1 MVGVAFIY
9 FKYAGISR
17 VVTPH
22 IDILVEVR
30 LPVTH
35 DDQSFYRS
43 PINRDIVQ
51 FDRFNHHIDAF
62 AAYLLNCS
70 IHIVIGITKE
80 PEISISFTKQY
91 LVRSGYAP
99 VGCVDKYISGIIWVG
114 GFCLVVCSILIE
126 RFFRNNGGRKG
137 VVLFAVVLFASPG
150 CGNCKFGTVEK
161 IQIGI
166 VGILLVYQI
175 TVTRYIANLHV
186 ADFYF
191 FRHRI
196 VLSQKHGYLRHHAG
210 HIDAC
215 GCGCCREI
223 TFVSAAFRIV
233 YGAQLRH
240 SLSGRRSRLN
250 LYLSQIGQRHIAGGQ
265 RAALPVESGAV
276 DIRTLRHGIQFLR
289 QFGRLVDDG
298 GEIIYS
304 RADSKIEQPAVVNVQ
319 RPVGSGIII

>member
-35 DDQSFYRS
+35 DDQSFYRL
-43 PINRDIVQ
+43 PVYRDVVQ
-51 FDRFNHHIDAF
+51 LDRFNHHIDAF
-62 AAYLLNCS
+62 AAYLFNGR
-70 IHIVIGITKE
+70 IDIIIGITE
-80 PEISISFTKQY
+80 ESEISISFTEQY

-99 VGCVDKYISGIIWVG
+99 ISCVDKQISGIIRVSS
-114 GFCLVVCSILIE
+114 FCSVVRSILIE
-126 RFFRNNGGRKG
+126 RFFRNNGGWKG
-137 VVLFAVVLFASPG
+137 MIQFAVVLFVSLG
-150 CGNCKFGTVEK
+150 CGNGHFGTIEE
-161 IQIGI
+161 ILFGI
-166 VGILLVYQI
+166 VGIQPVYQI
-175 TVTRYIANLHV
+175 AVAWYIANLHV

-215 GCGCCREI
+215 GCGCSREA

-233 YGAQLRH
+233 YGAQLHH

-250 LYLSQIGQRHIAGGQ
+250 LYLTQIGQRHIAGGQ
-265 RAALPVESGAV
+265 RAVLPVESGAV
-276 DIRTLRHGIQFLR
+276 DISTLRHGIQFLR